1 MRLQVFHLKKNILT
15 SDKTVVKRLL
25 EIVVYNVVKWKV
37 EILLAF
43 FLVFILFNFVTIG
56 NEVFTNQTFL
66 KRV

>member
-1 MRLQVFHLKKNILT
+1 MDFKVFHLKKKILT

-37 EILLAF
+37 EILLDF

-56 NEVFTNQTFL
+56 NEVFTNQNFL